1 MKLLRIS
8 SKSIICA
15 AILFL
20 AGTNTAILYV
30 AAPDY
35 TVSKESIHCHFDK
48 MVMQNLKTL
57 QESFSPTSK
66 ELLTLTAKK
75 LKNGEQIVQEF
86 VKALKAKVTE
96 LESKANKTAQ
106 DRELY
111 AFIDILIKI
120 ADEVEKHFSKAFTTL
135 DNGLKQKL
143 KAAAFAKKLIEVGDN
158 IMTPDNFKKIDNLL
172 DQLQKISPTKAA
184 TEIKEIRA
192 DIANILAQY
201 KNKSK
206 TNSEMLTA
214 LRARIPK

>member
-1 MKLLRIS
+1 
-8 SKSIICA
+8 
-15 AILFL
+15 
-20 AGTNTAILYV
+20 
-30 AAPDY
+30 
-35 TVSKESIHCHFDK
+35 
-48 MVMQNLKTL
+48 MQNLKTL